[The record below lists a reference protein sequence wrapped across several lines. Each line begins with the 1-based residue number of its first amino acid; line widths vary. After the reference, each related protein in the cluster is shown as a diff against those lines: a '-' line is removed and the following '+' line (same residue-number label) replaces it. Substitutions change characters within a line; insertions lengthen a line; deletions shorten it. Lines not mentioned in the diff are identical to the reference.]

1 MDNSVSPSL
10 TASQALHPALL
21 WTTSQGLQNP
31 PSPLA
36 LALGLAHDR
45 EPRYR
50 LLSIIC
56 NANSFVAMACRE
68 NRSCC
73 CANISSVN
81 VKGG

>member
-1 MDNSVSPSL
+1 MDNSISPSL
-10 TASQALHPALL
+10 TAPQALHPALL

-31 PSPLA
+31 PDPLA
-36 LALGLAHDR
+36 LAHDR

-50 LLSIIC
+50 LLSIIR

-81 VKGG
+81 VKRG